1 MVKKPELIIFNNYI
15 VTGIGSFYRNML
27 ENTAS
32 DSFDKKV
39 IHLSVDYWPDAKM
52 TKPFGLCEEII
63 FEVKEKDHET
73 LYETA
78 HRLDKLISD
87 GEGPLVA
94 NFETELFTLNSY
106 PRKNK
111 TVFFIC
117 HDDRHYE
124 IARKYEFLIDVFISH
139 NPIYADR
146 FREEFPARAKDIF
159 YIPYG
164 IRLLPVQRKENKD
177 RPLNIVW
184 LARLMEHKG
193 IKYIPVI
200 DQLLKEKGIKINWTI
215 IGDGPEKERAIKMVA
230 GRDNFLF
237 YAPPDYKDVVDLLEK
252 QDLYILPSRLDGLP
266 VAMIEA
272 MSVGC
277 VPLIS
282 EFNAGMKKI
291 ITEDIGFVLP
301 VGDPGKFAETI
312 AMLNSNRDFL
322 EQMSAAAREKIYR
335 NYDVNKQTTEYFNL
349 FARYKEFKRA
359 KKYKKMIYPKQ
370 LLVNVFVPRFLRGAL
385 KSLVK

>member
-15 VTGIGSFYRNML
+15 ITGIGSFYRNML
-27 ENTAS
+27 EHRAS
-32 DSFDKKV
+32 DRFDKKV
-39 IHLSVDYWPDAKM
+39 IHISADFWTDAKM
-52 TKPFGLCEEII
+52 TSPFGLCEEII
-63 FEVKEKDHET
+63 FEIRDKDHET
-73 LYETA
+73 MYEIA
-78 HRLDKLISD
+78 HRLEKIIGHSD
-87 GEGPLVA
+87 GALVT
-94 NFETELFTLNSY
+94 NFEIELFTLNY
-106 PRKNK
+106 HPRKNK
-111 TVFFIC
+111 TIYFIC

-124 IARKYEFLIDVFISH
+124 VARKYEFLIDVFISH
-139 NPIYADR
+139 NPVYADWYR
-146 FREEFPARAKDIF
+146 DQFPAREKDTF

-164 IRLLPVQRKENKD
+164 IKLLPVQRKENKD

-193 IKYIPVI
+193 IRYIPVI
-200 DQLLKEKGIKINWTI
+200 DELLKAKDVRVNWTI
-215 IGDGPEKERAIKMVA
+215 IGEGPEKEPAMKAVA

-237 YAPPDYKDVVDLLEK
+237 YAPADYKGVVDLLEK

-266 VAMIEA
+266 LAMIEA

-291 ITEDIGFVLP
+291 VTEDTGFVLP
-301 VGDPGKFAETI
+301 VGEPGKFAETI
-312 AMLNSNRDFL
+312 LMLHSNRSLL

-335 NYDVNKQTTEYFNL
+335 HYDVDKQATEYFDL
-349 FARYKEFKRA
+349 FARYKEFRRDKR
-359 KKYKKMIYPKQ
+359 YKKLLYPKQ
-370 LLVNVFVPRFLRGAL
+370 LLVDVLVPKFLRGTL